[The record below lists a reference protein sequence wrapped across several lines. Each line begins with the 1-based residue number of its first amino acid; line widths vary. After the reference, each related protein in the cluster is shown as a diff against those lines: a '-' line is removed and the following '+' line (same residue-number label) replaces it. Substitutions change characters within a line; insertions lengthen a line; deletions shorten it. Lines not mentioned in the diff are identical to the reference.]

1 MVFMKISL
9 QLILAS
15 VVLAAEARGAGV
27 AVGASSLIGSL
38 QYSDTYTLSAN
49 GGIAGRPDNVYPV
62 GVPGIAVES
71 SYGNPARAWQD
82 GLWSLNTDASVFPG
96 SSYAGGTGAG
106 SATGIT
112 QTGGGW
118 DGSFEYGLSSSFVVQ
133 FDSAQAIDRVNI
145 FTGTTG
151 NIAGGMSVFFRT
163 TGHPVYPEIGI
174 YNGAV
179 EVNSGLTSG
188 IGATGEWHNYA
199 VAFTPTALSIYVDQ
213 SLRGT
218 IDLTTFNGGSFLGYS
233 NAFVGA
239 GNTGA
244 TTSAGFPISWSDNFQ
259 VGLPVPEPGVAV
271 LGLVAGGVMLRR
283 RRVVG

>member
-9 QLILAS
+9 QLILAA
-15 VVLAAEARGAGV
+15 VVMTAEVRGAGV
-27 AVGASSLIGSL
+27 AVGASTLIGSL
-38 QYSDTYTLSAN
+38 QYSDTYTLSAS

-62 GVPGIAVES
+62 GDPGIAVES
-71 SYGNPARAWQD
+71 SYGNPGRSWQN

-96 SSYAGGTGAG
+96 SSYPGGTGAG

-133 FDSAQAIDRVNI
+133 FDTVQAMDRVNI

-163 TGHPVYPEIGI
+163 TGHPVHPEIGI

-179 EVNSGLTSG
+179 EYNTGVTSG
-188 IGATGEWHNYA
+188 IAGAGEWHNYA
-199 VAFTPTALSIYVDQ
+199 VVFTPTALSFYVDQ
-213 SLRGT
+213 GLRGT

-239 GNTGA
+239 GNNGA

-259 VGLPVPEPGVAV
+259 VGMPVPEPGVVV
-271 LGLVAGGVMLRR
+271 LGMVGCGVMLRR